1 MAGGRP
7 PVEPDREPRCP
18 CDVPAA
24 AAAEPLPAIL
34 RTPTPTRDAA
44 PRGPS
49 TPAAAGADPDL
60 ELVNRWLAGDEAAFE
75 SLVHRH
81 HASLFRFL
89 RRMLG
94 DASEAEDVLQE
105 TFLNVHRHGR
115 RFRGEARFSTF
126 LFRAAAN
133 GALNRRRGLG
143 RRAAWL
149 ERLRLRQAAG
159 QALPS
164 TPRDPERA
172 AQDAQTERLVQ
183 DALLR
188 IPARLRLPLLLYDVE
203 GLAYREIAAATHLRE
218 GTVKSRIHRARRLL
232 REHLRPVLARDD
244 SEDRS

>member
-1 MAGGRP
+1 
-7 PVEPDREPRCP
+7 V
-18 CDVPAA
+18 
-24 AAAEPLPAIL
+24 
-34 RTPTPTRDAA
+34 T
-44 PRGPS
+44 
-49 TPAAAGADPDL
+49 
-60 ELVNRWLAGDEAAFE
+60 RWLAGDEAAFE

-81 HASLFRFL
+81 HARLFRFL

-159 QALPS
+159 HALPS
-164 TPRDPERA
+164 TPRDPELA

-183 DALLR
+183 RALLE

-203 GLAYREIAAATHLRE
+203 GLAYREIAAATSARE

-232 REHLRPVLARDD
+232 RDHLRPLLARDD
-244 SEDRS
+244 AEEPS

>member
-7 PVEPDREPRCP
+7 PVEPDGEPRCP
-18 CDVPAA
+18 SDVPAA
-24 AAAEPLPAIL
+24 AAAEPLPAIS
-34 RTPTPTRDAA
+34 RTSTPDAVR
-44 PRGPS
+44 RGPS
-49 TPAAAGADPDL
+49 MPTAVAADPDL

-81 HASLFRFL
+81 HARLFRFL

-149 ERLRLRQAAG
+149 ERLRLRQATG
-159 QALPS
+159 HALPS

-232 REHLRPVLARDD
+232 REHLRPVLARGD